1 MPLMFQQGQAHVFQG
16 SITPIATS
24 VGDIWVDTNFTPG
37 HIKTWTGTVWADSI
51 GSTSN
56 ITVSGV
62 SDTLENFILEAT

>member
-37 HIKTWTGTVWADSI
+37 HIKTWTGTVWAYSI
-51 GSTSN
+51 G
-56 ITVSGV
+56 
-62 SDTLENFILEAT
+62 